1 MTSDDIKKSVPT
13 LERHL
18 QTIVAV
24 CIVGL
29 LAWVGNTVQETQV
42 AIAVLTVEI
51 EQLKMEVKRPDSKF
65 LVIEQRLDSI
75 ERKLGI
81 HMEDVLNHSKDEQ

>member
-1 MTSDDIKKSVPT
+1 MTSDDIKKNAPT

-51 EQLKMEVKRPDSKF
+51 EQLKMEVKKPDGKF
-65 LVIEQRLDSI
+65 LEIERRLDSI
-75 ERKLGI
+75 ERKLGL
-81 HMEDVLNHSKDEQ
+81 HMSHTDNREQE